1 MDPFFRRKDKVSV
14 IMGATGT
21 GKSMLSMDHA
31 ARFPVAEIINS
42 DKMQVYKGLDK
53 VTEEECRGIP
63 HHLLREI
70 DPNSNFTAN
79 DFKRIESIFIA
90 GGSNSY
96 IDRTVGLLDEVMRT
110 EDDET
115 RAAISKI
122 KESACQLQKIR
133 RLQSRRNWNM
143 HRLDRRHTNFLQAP
157 RGGRSSTGKTRGK
170 TQAPT

>member
-21 GKSMLSMDHA
+21 GKSRLSMELA

-42 DKMQVYKGLDK
+42 DQMQVYKGLTNE
-53 VTEEECRGIP
+53 V
-63 HHLLREI
+63 

-79 DFKRIESIFIA
+79 DFKHIESIFIA

-96 IDRTVGLLDEVMRT
+96 IDRTVGLLDQVRRT

-133 RLQSRRNWNM
+133 RLQNRQNWNM

-157 RGGRSSTGKTRGK
+157 RGGRSSMGKTRGK

>member
-1 MDPFFRRKDKVSV
+1 MDPLFRRKDKVIV
-14 IMGATGT
+14 VMGATGT
-21 GKSMLSMDHA
+21 GKSRLSIDLA
-31 ARFPVAEIINS
+31 ARFPAEIINS
-42 DKMQVYKGLDK
+42 DKMQVYRGLDK

-70 DPNSNFTAN
+70 DPSSNFTAN
-79 DFKRIESIFIA
+79 VFKHIESIFIA

-96 IDRTVGLLDEVMRT
+96 IDRTVGLLDEVRRT

-143 HRLDRRHTNFLQAP
+143 HRLDRCHTNFLQAP
-157 RGGRSSTGKTRGK
+157 RGGRSSMGKTRGK
-170 TQAPT
+170 TQAST